1 MNKTIVGNTPEGV
14 VGFMAEKGWSAY
26 SCESCGKTFFLKSL
40 ISQSKSI
47 CGRGKCFSED
57 SSFKELPKRKKSVS
71 LVDVI
76 ATMKKYFTL
85 LGFKSVPS
93 KSITNSDGHTDL
105 VIAGVQMFDDIIH
118 QKKEVREEKMFVAQ
132 PSVRMQF
139 QAQVQFQEGVSTS
152 FVNVCTEKMGSG
164 FDTHLEAVDY
174 WCGVLSK
181 LGLHMNDL
189 VIIMR
194 TSEKDWG
201 TGPFVA
207 LELFFVYGGLELGD
221 AAYFLI
227 PQHSREPLPISDIGF
242 GLERIVWA
250 MNKTESYFDV
260 ITPWTFCGSKEMFD
274 SCRTLALL
282 AISGV
287 KASNKGPGLQFRR
300 FAKTLSEKYYGEDI
314 FQIILHYFDYWGNF
328 TNPLVSEVEALQAVR
343 IEVERFVNLKMAEI
357 MNLPPPREETTEAYF
372 ERLVYTYNVGIHE
385 LHKAIKHAKHK

>member
-1 MNKTIVGNTPEGV
+1 MNKIIVVTSPEAV
-14 VGFMAEKGWSAY
+14 IKFMAEKEWSAY
-26 SCESCGKTFFLKSL
+26 TCESCGKTFFLKSS
-40 ISQSKSI
+40 ISPSKSI
-47 CGRGKCFSED
+47 CTRGKCFSKE
-57 SSFKELPKRKKSVS
+57 SSFMEFPKRKKVFSP
-71 LVDVI
+71 VDVI
-76 ATMKKYFTL
+76 AIIEKHFTS
-85 LGFKSVPS
+85 LGFNSVPS
-93 KSITNSDGHTDL
+93 RNISNSDGHTDL
-105 VIAGVQMFDDIIH
+105 IIAGVQMFDDIIH
-118 QKKEVREEKMFVAQ
+118 QNKEVREEKMFVAQ

-139 QAQVQFQEGVSTS
+139 QEHVQSQEGISTS
-152 FVNVCTEKMGSG
+152 FVNVCTEKMGGG
-164 FDTHLEAVDY
+164 FDNHLEAVDH

-207 LELFFVYGGLELGD
+207 IELFFVYGGLELGD
-221 AAYFLI
+221 AAYLLI
-227 PQHSREPLPISDIGF
+227 PQASRGPLPISDIGF

-260 ITPWTFCGSKEMFD
+260 ITPWTFDGQREMFD

-314 FQIILHYFDYWGNF
+314 FQIVLHYFDYWERF
-328 TNPLVSEVEALQAVR
+328 TKPSVSKVEALYAIR
-343 IEVERFVNLKMAEI
+343 LEVERFVNLKIAET
-357 MNLPPPREETTEAYF
+357 MKLPPPREETTGAYF
-372 ERLVYTYNVGIHE
+372 NRLVYTHSVDIHE
-385 LHKAIKHAKHK
+385 LHEAIKTCKI

>member
-1 MNKTIVGNTPEGV
+1 MTKTYQTKEQVLEKAETILSKSLRGVASSEVVGVIESQIGVYGMKRKGFLGDIVEKYFFEINPFVGLPKKKKTVSPVDAVAIMEKHFASLGFTIVPPRN
-14 VGFMAEKGWSAY
+14 
-26 SCESCGKTFFLKSL
+26 
-40 ISQSKSI
+40 
-47 CGRGKCFSED
+47 
-57 SSFKELPKRKKSVS
+57 
-71 LVDVI
+71 I
-76 ATMKKYFTL
+76 A
-85 LGFKSVPS
+85 
-93 KSITNSDGHTDL
+93 NSDGRTDL

-118 QKKEVREEKMFVAQ
+118 QNKEAREEKMFVAQ

-139 QAQVQFQEGVSTS
+139 QSQVQSQEGTSTS

-164 FDTHLEAVDY
+164 FDAHLEAVDH

-189 VIIMR
+189 VIVMR

-207 LELFFVYGGLELGD
+207 LELFFIYGGLELGD
-221 AAYFLI
+221 AAYLLI
-227 PQHSREPLPISDIGF
+227 PQASRGPLPVSDIGF

-250 MNKTESYFDV
+250 MNKTKSYFDV
-260 ITPWTFCGSKEMFD
+260 ITPWTFNGAKEMFD

-314 FQIILHYFDYWGNF
+314 FQIVLHYFDYWGRF
-328 TNPLVSEVEALQAVR
+328 TKPSVSKVEALYAVR
-343 IEVERFVNLKMAEI
+343 LEVERFVNL
-357 MNLPPPREETTEAYF
+357 
-372 ERLVYTYNVGIHE
+372 
-385 LHKAIKHAKHK
+385 

>member
-1 MNKTIVGNTPEGV
+1 MNKTILGNTPEAV
-14 VGFMAEKGWSAY
+14 IKFMAEKGWVSY
-26 SCESCGKTFFLKSL
+26 TCESCGKTFFLKSS
-40 ISQSKSI
+40 ISPSKSI
-47 CGRGKCFSED
+47 CTRGKCFSES
-57 SSFKELPKRKKSVS
+57 SSFMELPKRKKLASPVG
-71 LVDVI
+71 VI
-76 ATMKKYFTL
+76 ETMEKYFTS

-93 KSITNSDGHTDL
+93 RNISNSDGHTDL

-118 QKKEVREEKMFVAQ
+118 QNKEAREEKMFVAQ

-139 QAQVQFQEGVSTS
+139 QAQVQSQEGISTS

-164 FDTHLEAVDY
+164 FDTHLEAVDH
-174 WCGVLSK
+174 WCGVLSM

-189 VIIMR
+189 VIVMR

-221 AAYFLI
+221 AAYLLI
-227 PQHSREPLPISDIGF
+227 PQSSREPLPISDIGF

-260 ITPWTFCGSKEMFD
+260 VIPWTFGGTKEMFD

-314 FQIILHYFDYWGNF
+314 FQIILHYFDYWEHF
-328 TNPLVSEVEALQAVR
+328 TKPSVSKDEALQAVR
-343 IEVERFVNLKMAEI
+343 LEVERFVNLKMAET
-357 MNLPPPREETTEAYF
+357 MKLPPPREETTEAYF
-372 ERLVYTYNVGIHE
+372 DRLVYTHNVDIHE
-385 LHKAIKHAKHK
+385 LHKAIKTCKT